1 MPLVRFEL
9 RNEYGLG
16 DPELFRGGAKREEP
30 KALLEG
36 VAVAGLVGILRQL
49 GDLAEFAAEIFH
61 DLHEQVLLGIQVF
74 KLNVIIF
81 DILTCLILSW
91 TLTKDVVIHLA
102 FSCLTSMTYIF
113 LLFDNAGPGSGACL
127 RRYSDPTYFRR
138 VCSNVEPVKV
148 EKVHKERKTHRSK
161 KKLSRSKDVGVQFV
175 MPSSNRANSIQCASP
190 ATDGQSIAAETLST
204 SDYRIKSELGS
215 RSTSF
220 DSRTRLSFVEPVL
233 DINFSAEN
241 EEQDYTLSY
250 GSALKDS
257 HIDVCIT
264 TIAVA
269 ENAENPDGDDE
280 YYNDYLQAQSAS
292 GSLYGAWDV
301 NAEAVKP
308 KPKSRTLVIPV
319 LNVNYPLASEEP
331 VCSSPGKPEEK
342 NVEVSYEVGDDQSGL
357 KFDLEQKIPPSPSI
371 TWDEKAEIVRPP
383 SALLSDSAIIPG
395 SDSPSLISESGKKVA
410 ESSMPQ
416 ELDNEEMG
424 NGVTHIEVQHFEEVV
439 SETDNYVDASNTLD
453 SETETDSE
461 IQTKRELM
469 LPPNSCHQ
477 EMESTTNSTQ
487 DVHNTR
493 SSPLDVENVITCHIS
508 VDEDASRESITMV
521 SSQSPVSGQS
531 LRDNSPFDCSVGD
544 DHKNSCI
551 NLPEAN
557 VFQSA
562 NVDLSNH
569 STDCTL
575 QGLLDSGVRTENQKL
590 EGPQTCDEPVT
601 FWTNGGLLGLEPSK
615 PPDFNVT
622 NVTAGNSLPDTH
634 ANNCDPQKSELAPR
648 FHDDGCSVVSQLTV
662 SSRGR
667 KSMSF
672 EDGALDST
680 TGWHS
685 LSVPSGVFADQAGSF
700 SSLKKIEQY
709 GVRPR
714 RESLEFVPVFSEPVT
729 SKVQETQTGSVQ
741 FPGNESLAY
750 SNTQAGSVHQGPLK
764 IGVSSSLTNLTRRL
778 LANGFQRKEDRVDFH
793 TSAPAGEVN
802 MDCNDAQNSFIP
814 GDETKGLVGA
824 SLEPNTMENTRYSPT
839 GYSIPPRQKCPEES
853 SPPLEHMKMSFQPM
867 NGLETSKLRLEFPDS
882 HLHESIEELMFP
894 SFQLL
899 PGPTIPFQGSCS
911 ESDDDT
917 FCRSCPYSSE
927 DSCSPPSDSNSELWA
942 QDEMSA
948 SEYHEIRDDSR
959 LSSSAACISSLL
971 EPDRRKHLSTDQVPN
986 LEKLVG
992 DNGSIAFQPAEF
1004 LDLPNLDSVTEQET
1018 KADCVSSK
1026 PLDFAP
1032 STSSGKPPPPPPLPP
1047 VQWRATK
1054 PVVFVADTLLSSHE
1068 NDHSVD
1074 GQCTNSISGHQLEG
1088 DLPRPPSIVQ
1098 TGLPEK
1104 SIKLG
1109 RQKDLNQASNGKE
1122 PDEREDY
1129 LHQIRTKSFQLRPT
1143 TTSKPQFPPKPA
1155 ANIKV
1160 AAILEKAIAIRQGQ
1174 YDRKFNGIEP
1184 KGEASPLIIH
1194 PSSFHRSSLW
1204 KYQSQRPSLDSPSC
1218 RAVPSREAHLPP
1230 TATEAHLPVASFA
1243 GARRGQ
1249 LVAGIFLPASTHV
1262 PVHRLI
1268 RRRRTLRQNA
1278 RRINGVIKSL
1288 GAASLIS
1295 VK

>member
-1 MPLVRFEL
+1 MLIYSVEHA
-9 RNEYGLG
+9 
-16 DPELFRGGAKREEP
+16 D
-30 KALLEG
+30 
-36 VAVAGLVGILRQL
+36 V
-49 GDLAEFAAEIFH
+49 
-61 DLHEQVLLGIQVF
+61 
-74 KLNVIIF
+74 LNVR
-81 DILTCLILSW
+81 
-91 TLTKDVVIHLA
+91 H
-102 FSCLTSMTYIF
+102 
-113 LLFDNAGPGSGACL
+113 N
-127 RRYSDPTYFRR
+127 
-138 VCSNVEPVKV
+138 
-148 EKVHKERKTHRSK
+148 
-161 KKLSRSKDVGVQFV
+161 GV
-175 MPSSNRANSIQCASP
+175 NNWIIQCASP

-331 VCSSPGKPEEK
+331 VCSM
-342 NVEVSYEVGDDQSGL
+342 VSNPQFC
-357 KFDLEQKIPPSPSI
+357 K
-371 TWDEKAEIVRPP
+371 KA
-383 SALLSDSAIIPG
+383 
-395 SDSPSLISESGKKVA
+395 A

-477 EMESTTNSTQ
+477 EMESTTSSTQ
-487 DVHNTR
+487 DVHNTI
-493 SSPLDVENVITCHIS
+493 SSPLDRINNHG
-508 VDEDASRESITMV
+508 

-569 STDCTL
+569 STDSTL
-575 QGLLDSGVRTENQKL
+575 QGLLESGVRTENQKL
-590 EGPQTCDEPVT
+590 EAPKTCDEPVT

-634 ANNCDPQKSELAPR
+634 ANNCDPQKSGLAPR

-672 EDGALDST
+672 EDGALDSA
-680 TGWHS
+680 TGSHS
-685 LSVPSGVFADQAGSF
+685 LSVPAGVFADQAGSF

-729 SKVQETQTGSVQ
+729 SKVQETQSGSVQ
-741 FPGNESLAY
+741 FPGNECLAY

-814 GDETKGLVGA
+814 DDEAKGLVGA
-824 SLEPNTMENTRYSPT
+824 SLEPNTLENTRYSST

-959 LSSSAACISSLL
+959 RLSSSATCISSLL

-1104 SIKLG
+1104 SIHQKLG

-1122 PDEREDY
+1122 LDEREDY

-1160 AAILEKAIAIRQGQ
+1160 AAILEKAIAIRQACAGS
-1174 YDRKFNGIEP
+1174 DEGADDENW
-1184 KGEASPLIIH
+1184 S
-1194 PSSFHRSSLW
+1194 
-1204 KYQSQRPSLDSPSC
+1204 DS
-1218 RAVPSREAHLPP
+1218 
-1230 TATEAHLPVASFA
+1230 
-1243 GARRGQ
+1243 
-1249 LVAGIFLPASTHV
+1249 
-1262 PVHRLI
+1262 
-1268 RRRRTLRQNA
+1268 
-1278 RRINGVIKSL
+1278 
-1288 GAASLIS
+1288 
-1295 VK
+1295 